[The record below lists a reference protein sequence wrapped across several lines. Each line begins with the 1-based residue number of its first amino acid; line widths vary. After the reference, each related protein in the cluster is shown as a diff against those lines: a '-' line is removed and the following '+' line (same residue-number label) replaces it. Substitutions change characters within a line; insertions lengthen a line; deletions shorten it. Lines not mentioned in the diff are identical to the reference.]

1 MATTSGNDPLSPS
14 RQLGCDTCRI
24 SGQKLAAGVGIEP
37 TSYALTGRRIA
48 LMLTGKI
55 GWSGVRES
63 NPPHLLG
70 RQRPKA
76 TRPTPLKWRALCLAL
91 RLPVS
96 MRRIVA
102 CAGLWTGV
110 FGWSESVDPALS
122 VPVCPRPCAGGK
134 ANQNSIAL
142 TRGWNCPSNECDH
155 DGLKQPVAAHV
166 SSGFLMAVIMA
177 ARFLRSLKSEVKH
190 RVNTPLTT

>member
-1 MATTSGNDPLSPS
+1 MIWRPLAVTIRSHQVDS
-14 RQLGCDTCRI
+14 
-24 SGQKLAAGVGIEP
+24 LAATPVASVVRIGC
-37 TSYALTGRRIA
+37 RRWNRTNLLRLNRA
-48 LMLTGKI
+48 PHRLDANRQKI

-76 TRPTPLKWRALCLAL
+76 TRPTPLKSRALCLAL

-102 CAGLWTGV
+102 CAGLWVGV
-110 FGWSESVDPALS
+110 FGWFESVDPSLS

-134 ANQNSIAL
+134 ANQNLIVL
-142 TRGWNCPSNECDH
+142 TRGSNCPSNECDH
-155 DGLKQPVAAHV
+155 DGL
-166 SSGFLMAVIMA
+166 
-177 ARFLRSLKSEVKH
+177 
-190 RVNTPLTT
+190 